1 VSPRRNARAA
11 AHAAAPARRPATRGR
26 TRALGQHFLRDRA
39 VVDRIL
45 ELVGPTARDLV
56 VEIGP
61 GRGALTEA
69 LAARAGRLLAL
80 EIDAA
85 LAAALRERFAGAGSV
100 EIRQADARQFDYAGL
115 RALVPDPAGRVLI
128 VGNLPYSVGKPIL
141 AALVESRGAI
151 DEMALMLQK
160 EVAERVAAA
169 PGSKT
174 YGALSVLTQVAAAAR
189 LAFSV
194 PPGAFSPPPQ
204 VDSAVLYLRMHRE
217 PPVPV
222 ADPARFAAVVR
233 AAFSQRRKS
242 LANALAAG
250 LAVSAESARR
260 QAESAGIDPGRRA
273 ETLSLAEFARLAAQS
288 VPSA

>member
-11 AHAAAPARRPATRGR
+11 APRAPAHRAATRGR

-80 EIDAA
+80 EIDPA
-85 LAAALRERFAGAGSV
+85 LAAALQQRFAGAGSV
-100 EIRQADARQFDYAGL
+100 EIRQADARQFDYSGL
-115 RALVPDPAGRVLI
+115 RALVPDPAGRVLV

-174 YGALSVLTQVAAAAR
+174 YGALSVLTQVAASAR

-194 PPGAFSPPPQ
+194 PPVAFSPPPQ
-204 VDSAVLYLRMHRE
+204 VDSAVLSLRMHRV

-222 ADPARFAAVVR
+222 PDPARFAAVVR

-260 QAESAGIDPGRRA
+260 RAELAGIDPGRRA
-273 ETLSLAEFARLAAQS
+273 ETLSLAEFARLAAQTAE
-288 VPSA
+288 PA